1 MYGWR
6 ARLGV
11 LVPSGNIV
19 TEPEFSMVVPEGVCC
34 HFHRYKFGGD
44 VRNEDGLKDVFRAA
58 DYVVEA
64 TKLIAD
70 VKPCVV
76 AMTGTGTSF
85 IGGYQYDLELIEKMK
100 SVNADIPATTTS
112 TSVIDALKCMGI
124 KKVSIAMPYLE
135 EVAKVAMKFVE
146 DNGIMVQKAEWMN
159 LGGFEIHRVSK
170 EKLWQLAKK
179 VDTPR
184 SEALFISCT
193 SLHTFELIERLEI
206 DLRKPV
212 ITSNQA
218 TIWNMLRLAGI
229 KDKVE
234 GYGQLLSQF

>member
-19 TEPEFSMVVPEGVCC
+19 TEPEFNMVVPEGVCC
-34 HFHRYKFGGD
+34 HYHRYKFGGD
-44 VRNEDGLKDVFRAA
+44 IRKEDGLKGVFQAA
-58 DYVVEA
+58 DYIVEA
-64 TKLIAD
+64 SKLMAD
-70 VKPCVV
+70 VQPHVV

-85 IGGYQYDLELIEKMK
+85 IGGYQYDRKLIEKMR
-100 SVNADIPATTTS
+100 SVNANIPATTTS
-112 TSVIDALKCMGI
+112 TSVIDALQCMGI

-135 EVAKVAMKFVE
+135 EVAKVAVKFIE
-146 DNGIMVQKAEWMN
+146 DNGILVQNAKWMN
-159 LGGFEIHRVSK
+159 LAGFEIHRVSK
-170 EKLWQLAKK
+170 ETLWQLAKA
-179 VDTPR
+179 VDTPE

-193 SLHTFELIERLEI
+193 SLHTFELIEKLET
-206 DLRKPV
+206 DLGKPV

-229 KDKVE
+229 RDKIT

>member
-1 MYGWR
+1 
-6 ARLGV
+6 
-11 LVPSGNIV
+11 
-19 TEPEFSMVVPEGVCC
+19 MVVPEGVCC

-44 VRNEDGLKDVFRAA
+44 IRNEDGLKGVFQAA
-58 DYVVEA
+58 EYIIEA
-64 TKLIAD
+64 STLIAD
-70 VKPCVV
+70 AKPHVV

-85 IGGYQYDLELIEKMK
+85 IGGYEYDRKLIEKMRA
-100 SVNADIPATTTS
+100 VNADIPATTTS
-112 TSVIDALKCMGI
+112 TSVIDALQYMGI

-135 EVAKVAMKFVE
+135 EVAKVAVKFVE
-146 DNGIMVQKAEWMN
+146 DNGIVVQDAKWMN

-170 EKLWQLAKK
+170 ETLRQLAKA
-179 VDTPR
+179 VDTPE

-193 SLHTFELIERLEI
+193 SLHTFELIEKLET
-206 DLRKPV
+206 DLGKPV

-229 KDKVE
+229 RDKIT